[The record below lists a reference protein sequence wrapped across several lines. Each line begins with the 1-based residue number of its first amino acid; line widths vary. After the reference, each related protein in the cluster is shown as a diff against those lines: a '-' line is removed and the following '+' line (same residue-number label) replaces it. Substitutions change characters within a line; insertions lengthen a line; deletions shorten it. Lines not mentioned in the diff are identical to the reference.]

1 MDKWLAEEQ
10 ADIERFIH
18 DCYENDIVYEPEND
32 EPMIDYE
39 GLVDRFTL
47 FWQGKIKYFESYESA
62 EDWWKLN
69 KARSTGLGT
78 KKEE

>member
-10 ADIERFIH
+10 ADMERFIH

-32 EPMIDYE
+32 EPMIEYE
-39 GLVDRFTL
+39 SLVDKFTL

-69 KARSTGLGT
+69 KVRSTGLGI